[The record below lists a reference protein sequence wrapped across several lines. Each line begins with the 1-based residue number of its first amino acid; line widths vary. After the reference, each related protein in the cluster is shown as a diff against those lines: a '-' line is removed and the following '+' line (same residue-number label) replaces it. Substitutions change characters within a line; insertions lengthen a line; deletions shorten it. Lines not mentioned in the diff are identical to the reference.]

1 MERALFVLTP
11 PESKKL
17 IAQAVCQIPGVKAAL
32 NDGIVALHPSSS
44 TYFIADAIL
53 GHRPPTKVW
62 VCGAVLPKGLCSDA
76 ISGALLS
83 GEGQPPPVEPA
94 KVSWT
99 GHKRD
104 FTFTWVFKQGK
115 LEPGRPLKDVLD
127 EMGPGDYYMKGV
139 NAIDYSGKV
148 GILIGSGKQPSLHDE
163 VGGTI
168 GRAMAHA
175 KQKGFQILFPVGLE
189 KLIPTSIEEA
199 SRETLP
205 RNLSYSLG
213 SGCYLLPGQ
222 GKVVTEVDAIKILSG
237 ATAVPVAA
245 GGLSGAEGAV
255 VLVVKGEAKEV
266 NKAVEW
272 AEKVK
277 GARLPRVSER
287 NCEGCENEVC
297 SLVKKNKPWVV

>member
-1 MERALFVLTP
+1 MERAVIVLTP
-11 PESKKL
+11 TESKKL
-17 IAQAVCQIPGVKAAL
+17 IAQAVCQMPEVQHAL

-44 TYFIADAIL
+44 TYFIAEAIL

-62 VCGAVLPKGLCSDA
+62 VCGAILPKGLCGDA
-76 ISGALLS
+76 ISGVLLS
-83 GEGQPPPVEPA
+83 GEGQPREAAGTP
-94 KVSWT
+94 VSWT
-99 GHKRD
+99 GHKRE

-127 EMGPGDYYMKGV
+127 EMGPGDFYMKGV
-139 NAIDYSGKV
+139 NAIDPSGKV
-148 GILIGSGKQPSLHDE
+148 GILIGAGRQPNLHDE

-175 KQKGFQILFPVGLE
+175 RGSGFQVLFPVGLE
-189 KLIPTSIEEA
+189 KLIPISIEEA
-199 SRETLP
+199 SQETRP

-245 GGLSGAEGAV
+245 GGLSGAEGSV
-255 VLVVKGEAKEV
+255 VLVVKGEAIEV
-266 NKAVEW
+266 NKAAEW

-277 GARLPRVSER
+277 GARLPRVNEK